1 MANFIDFIAD
11 AANDF
16 ELAREFIEFLDKASA
31 EELQNWLNEKDYD
44 LSIDDCKKLVDNK
57 ENIVNIKEVSTR
69 EGY

>member
-1 MANFIDFIAD
+1 MPNFIDFIAD

-16 ELAREFIEFLDKASA
+16 ELAREFIKILNEASA
-31 EELQNWLNEKDYD
+31 EELQKWLGERGYD
-44 LSIDDCKKLVDNK
+44 LSIEDCKKLVDNK